1 MKSVQLFRGSPS
13 ERAVLWGFALLLLAL
28 LLRGALPVLTTLL
41 SFALKVSLPFLLA
54 LFVAYL
60 LEPGVRVLERRGF
73 ERRRA
78 VQAVYAFFFLLVG
91 FALALAVFRL
101 DEVAKGVQSFLHRLA
116 ASFEELGDGTE
127 GPLAAL
133 PPSLRAEVLR
143 WGAHLYARLPE
154 LAVAQLE
161 KLDNL
166 WNFVFVVTL
175 SPFIA
180 YFYLVDGEAF
190 FRFFALGVP
199 PAWRATFAHL
209 LFRIDGRLA
218 RYVRGLVYV
227 AVLEGI
233 LVYLGYRLVGLPFAA
248 VFAVLTAIFEFVP
261 FVGPVLAAGFPLLYA
276 VPLGWS
282 KVLSAFAVVLVAQLV
297 ENNLLS
303 PLISGKVTDLHP
315 LAILTAVL
323 VGGELLGFLG
333 MVLAVP
339 VSLVVREVVFAW
351 DSLRAPEGPTP
362 SPDG

>member
-1 MKSVQLFRGSPS
+1 MFWIF
-13 ERAVLWGFALLLLAL
+13 AALLSAL
-28 LLRGALPVLTTLL
+28 LLRGALPVLTALL
-41 SFALKVSLPFLLA
+41 FFVLKVSLPFLLA

-60 LEPGVRVLERRGF
+60 LEPGVRVLERRGL

-78 VQAVYAFFFLLVG
+78 AQIVYAFFFLLAG
-91 FALALAVFRL
+91 LALAAAVFRL
-101 DEVAKGVQSFLHRLA
+101 DALATGAQSFLHRLA
-116 ASFEELGDGTE
+116 ASLEELGDGTN

-143 WGAHLYARLPE
+143 WGSHLYARLPE
-154 LAVAQLE
+154 LTVAQVE

-180 YFYLVDGEAF
+180 YFYLVDAEAF

-227 AVLEGI
+227 AVLEGLI
-233 LVYLGYRLVGLPFAA
+233 VYVGYRLVGLPFAL
-248 VFAVLTAIFEFVP
+248 VFAVLTAVFEFVP
-261 FVGPVLAAGFPLLYA
+261 FVGPVLAAAFPLLYA

-282 KVLSAFAVVLVAQLV
+282 KVLSVFAVVLVAQLV

-339 VSLVVREVVFAW
+339 VSLVVREVVSVR
-351 DSLRAPEGPTP
+351 DYLRVPEGGRP
-362 SPDG
+362 SP